1 MNKNQLVSVLMPNY
15 NCEKYLSE
23 AIESILNQTYKNFEF
38 IIFDDCST
46 DKSWEIIQ
54 KYAKKSKKIK
64 CFRNEKNLK
73 ITKTRNKL
81 FEKISK
87 KSKYFAIMDSDDISM
102 PKRLEEQVNFL
113 EKKENKNFVGC
124 GSGLE
129 YFWNDSKKTL
139 KRFYEKDYEKLKK
152 ISLIKS
158 PFPQATMLIET
169 KILKTI
175 GNYDEKYEVCEDW
188 DFWIRILKK
197 YEMTNLNKI
206 LYKYRQFETQSK
218 SKKLK
223 LTIFNGIKLKLK
235 YMKFSDFFNFSIV
248 FRIVLEIGLLIL
260 PTKLILW
267 LFYKMEFKE

>member
-46 DKSWEIIQ
+46 DKSWKIIQ

-102 PKRLEEQVNFL
+102 PKRLEEQVKFL